1 VKLLLALITLVF
13 IATPAWSAGRKDC
26 EELKSEIDAKVKK
39 NGVKVYTLTI
49 ISNEEA
55 KTTKDQIVGSCN
67 GGTAKITYRGG

>member
-1 VKLLLALITLVF
+1 MKLLTAMIALTIL
-13 IATPAWSAGRKDC
+13 ATPAWSAGRKDC
-26 EELKSEIDAKVKK
+26 EELKSEIAVKVER
-39 NGVKVYTLTI
+39 NGVKKYTLTI